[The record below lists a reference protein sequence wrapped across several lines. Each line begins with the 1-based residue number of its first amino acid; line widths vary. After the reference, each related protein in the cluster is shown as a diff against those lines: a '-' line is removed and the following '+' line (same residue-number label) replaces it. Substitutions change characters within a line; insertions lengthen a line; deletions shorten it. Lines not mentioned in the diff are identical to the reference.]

1 MLLVRFVQFL
11 QKLFQKYFIQI
22 QHTLLLTVVRMA
34 QVPPIANGC
43 DFGHVL
49 ELEQL
54 QSVAKVGNEAK
65 FIAMIFSDAGPDEN
79 PRFPKTLDLS
89 VQHFTKHKF
98 DALLVSTHGPGMSV
112 YNQVERR
119 MGPLTKDLAGFIL
132 PYDTFANHLDSQK
145 RTVDEGLEN
154 RNFKRTGE
162 VLAEAWNEL
171 VLDN

>member
-1 MLLVRFVQFL
+1 
-11 QKLFQKYFIQI
+11 
-22 QHTLLLTVVRMA
+22 MA

-49 ELEQL
+49 ELGQL

-79 PRFPKTLDLS
+79 ARFPKTLDLS
-89 VQHFTKHKF
+89 WLVQHFKKQKF
-98 DALLVSTHGPGMSV
+98 DALLVSTHAPGMSV

-132 PYDTFANHLDSQK
+132 PYDTFGNHLDSQ
-145 RTVDEGLEN
+145 RRPVDEGLEN
-154 RNFKRTGE
+154 RNFKRTWE

-171 VLDN
+171 VLDNW